1 MYGRS
6 SLDRFKKSQTLEP
19 FSVTFDS
26 TSHKSALSSGK
37 EGIQPL
43 VPYAQS
49 ISSHFQAVNQ
59 HQSHDPP
66 KT

>member
-49 ISSHFQAVNQ
+49 ISSHF
-59 HQSHDPP
+59 
-66 KT
+66 